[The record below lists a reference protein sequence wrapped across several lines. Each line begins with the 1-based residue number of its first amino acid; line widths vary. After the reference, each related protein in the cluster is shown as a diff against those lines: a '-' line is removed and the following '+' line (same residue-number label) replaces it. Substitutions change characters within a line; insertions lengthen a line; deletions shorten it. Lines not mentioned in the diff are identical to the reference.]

1 MDIVWSG
8 YITKENFF
16 ELDKFDDFNQWLGTF
31 APGTKIDVI
40 LKKHEERT
48 SDPQRKYYWAVI
60 VKMIAEYTGHEP
72 NEIHDTLK
80 WKFLKERDVK
90 GIEYV
95 KSSESLNTAER
106 EEYHEQCRK
115 WALIVLGVKIPLP
128 NECVA

>member
-1 MDIVWSG
+1 MDIIWPG

-16 ELDKFDDFNQWLGTF
+16 EIDKFDDFVKWLGTF

-40 LKKHEERT
+40 LKKHEERC

-72 NEIHDTLK
+72 DEIHDALK
-80 WKFLKERDVK
+80 FKFLKTRDVR

-95 KSSESLNTAER
+95 KSTESLTTAER

>member
-8 YITKENFF
+8 YITKKNFF
-16 ELDKFDDFNQWLGTF
+16 ELDKFDDFVQWLGTF
-31 APGTKIDVI
+31 APGTKVDVI
-40 LKKHEERT
+40 LKKHEERC

-80 WKFLKERDVK
+80 WKFLKERDIK